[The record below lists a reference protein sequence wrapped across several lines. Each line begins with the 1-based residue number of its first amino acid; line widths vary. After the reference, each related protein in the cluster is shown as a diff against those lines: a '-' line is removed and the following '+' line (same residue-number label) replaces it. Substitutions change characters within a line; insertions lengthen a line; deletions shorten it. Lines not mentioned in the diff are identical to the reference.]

1 MSAERAVYV
10 DTSALV
16 KLVVRERESVALRR
30 YLGRQ
35 RLLVSSALV
44 RAELPRA
51 LLGADADAARQSDD
65 LLARLELV
73 RVGDRVLRLA
83 GTLLPP
89 GLRTLNA
96 IHLATAQLIGEG
108 LRGVVTYDGRMA
120 DAAQGLGLVVRAPG

>member
-51 LLGADADAARQSDD
+51 LLGAGADSAKQADD

-83 GTLLPP
+83 GTLSPP
-89 GLRTLNA
+89 GLRTLDA
-96 IHLATAQLIGEG
+96 VHLATAQLIGEG

-120 DAAQGLGLVVRAPG
+120 DAAQALGLAVRAPG